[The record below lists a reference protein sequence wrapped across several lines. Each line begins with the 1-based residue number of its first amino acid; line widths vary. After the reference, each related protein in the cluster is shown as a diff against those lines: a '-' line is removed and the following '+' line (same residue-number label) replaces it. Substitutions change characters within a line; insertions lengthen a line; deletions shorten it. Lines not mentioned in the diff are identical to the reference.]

1 MAFIRIPH
9 QRATARWSNNALA
22 IASLKINEIRRPGGG
37 WAPSV
42 LIQGKLPG
50 LGQILFFRIAITIP
64 KSSCS
69 KRIWSITIT
78 FYRDRDPDPNA
89 ILFKLKKNAI

>member
-22 IASLKINEIRRPGGG
+22 IASLKVYEIRRPGGG

-42 LIQGKLPG
+42 LIQGKVH
-50 LGQILFFRIAITIP
+50 
-64 KSSCS
+64 
-69 KRIWSITIT
+69 T
-78 FYRDRDPDPNA
+78 F
-89 ILFKLKKNAI
+89 LKAHCVLARNF